1 MLGSRVVYDPSSSPN
16 ASPRPRPL
24 NLSRSRSRSTPRLGR
39 PVNRIANTDAEF
51 NQNGKAQLHGDAQH
65 VPAGRLVVDNDRNA
79 HGDVKKPNPHV
90 PNERSPLLRN
100 EVDELSNGA
109 NGREAGTNWR
119 DELRVLISYTL
130 PVLGYALHF
139 I

>member
-16 ASPRPRPL
+16 ASPRARPL

-39 PVNRIANTDAEF
+39 PVTRIANTDAEF
-51 NQNGKAQLHGDAQH
+51 NQNGKTQLHGDAQH
-65 VPAGRLVVDNDRNA
+65 VPAGRLVVDNDRDA
-79 HGDVKKPNPHV
+79 HGDVKKPNQHV

-100 EVDELSNGA
+100 EVDEQSNGA
-109 NGREAGTNWR
+109 TGRDAGTNWR